1 MKNSKVL
8 VSNHPLPMKAMGQA
22 GLDAL
27 APRVAHSNSCLQ
39 SGGGG
44 VWTAGGKRRKG
55 EEP

>member
-22 GLDAL
+22 GLDAV

-44 VWTAGGKRRKG
+44 VGTAGGKRRKG